1 VVELSKDGP
10 FKYTKEYFL
19 LNYKVPYNEKYMV
32 IESDV
37 NCLSKAIHVINFDL
51 KNNYKVGRRINNDVT
66 VSDIS
71 VSRSQAEI

>member
-1 VVELSKDGP
+1 MVELSKDGP
-10 FKYTKEYFL
+10 YKYTKEFFL
-19 LNYKVPYNEKYMV
+19 LNYKVPQNEKYMV

-51 KNNYKVGRRINNDVT
+51 KKDYDVGRRMTNDVT

-71 VSRSQAEI
+71 VSRA